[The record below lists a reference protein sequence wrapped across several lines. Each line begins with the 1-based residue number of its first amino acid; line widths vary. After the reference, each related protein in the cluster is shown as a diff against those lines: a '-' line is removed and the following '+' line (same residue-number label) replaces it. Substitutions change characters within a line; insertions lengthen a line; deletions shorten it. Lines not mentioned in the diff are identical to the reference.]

1 MHRTWSFYI
10 VVVQGTTKK
19 CTKNYNAR
27 AQPLFSSLNLL
38 FGRILVAIAVVVC
51 LQVLANEDTLLRT
64 HCCRHKCFPVCP
76 RAQHLLRTQ
85 KMFLILFRNILCPQ
99 QMFPSLCSP
108 RNIMG
113 NNVSPFTRAL
123 TLQHCCCPWE
133 LQYVCC
139 FVLMSFQTTIAL
151 VRSLINSP
159 QSSKDVLLSSF
170 NNGESMFTILLYYLC
185 CPNREHKQT
194 TKATATR
201 KSANKRF

>member
-113 NNVSPFTRAL
+113 NNVSATMCPRLPGPLSLVFTSDTSTNA
-123 TLQHCCCPWE
+123 
-133 LQYVCC
+133 
-139 FVLMSFQTTIAL
+139 S
-151 VRSLINSP
+151 
-159 QSSKDVLLSSF
+159 
-170 NNGESMFTILLYYLC
+170 
-185 CPNREHKQT
+185 NRDDPSENEIRRKHKHKQNHLNLPNCLG
-194 TKATATR
+194 AR
-201 KSANKRF
+201 